1 MLLTTHEAATYLR
14 LARPTLER
22 FRLTGGGPAFC
33 KMGGKAVRYR
43 QEDLDNWLESCVRKS
58 TSDEGD
64 A

>member
-22 FRLTGGGPAFC
+22 FRLTGGGPTFC

-43 QEDLDNWLESCVRKS
+43 KSDLDDWLAGCLRKS
-58 TSDEGD
+58 TSDRGE